1 MAVSGWRKFSV
12 ALGAALILL
21 AAAMAQAAVGDTAKL
36 DGPLMNG
43 KNFSL
48 EAEHGKVVL
57 VVLWATW
64 CPVCR
69 RELPKLQEFFDKNA
83 AKGFDVV
90 AVSIDDAPKEV
101 SEFLAKNK
109 YSFPVGWR
117 NRFKDNLGPVRGTPT
132 IYLIDRNGKIRARS
146 EGALDDSQWW
156 AIEDEI
162 ANKAQPHA
170 TYELELLPGL
180 RRRAL

>member
-1 MAVSGWRKFSV
+1 MANSMFRKFAV
-12 ALGAALILL
+12 ALTLL
-21 AAAMAQAAVGDTAKL
+21 GSATVQAAVGDVAKL

-43 KNFSL
+43 EKFSL

-69 RELPKLQEFFDKNA
+69 RELPKLQEFYEKNA
-83 AKGFDVV
+83 AKGFEIA
-90 AVSIDDAPKEV
+90 AVSIDDTPKEV
-101 SEFLAKNK
+101 SDFLQKNK
-109 YSFPVGWR
+109 YSFPIGWR

-132 IYLIDRNGKIRARS
+132 IYLIGRNGKIRART

-162 ANKAQPHA
+162 ANKDQPHA
-170 TYELELLPGL
+170 AYELELLPGL
-180 RRRAL
+180 RHRAL